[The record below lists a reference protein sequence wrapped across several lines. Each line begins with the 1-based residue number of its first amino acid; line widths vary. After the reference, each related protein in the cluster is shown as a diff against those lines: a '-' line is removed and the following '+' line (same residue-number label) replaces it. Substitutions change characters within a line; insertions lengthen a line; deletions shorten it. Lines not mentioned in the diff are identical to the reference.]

1 MLNLSTTRNRKSDR
15 EKKVFGHKAVQKAL
29 DHKSK
34 RIEQKMFVKIEE
46 DVPEKTKN
54 LIPKRHAKLWDQTDI
69 Y

>member
-34 RIEQKMFVKIEE
+34 RIEQKMFVKLDEACV
-46 DVPEKTKN
+46 DKKN
-54 LIPKRHAKLWDQTDI
+54 Q